1 LRLVRAITLEELADE
16 AETSIDLVRRF
27 VELGEIRPLTDG
39 RFDAR
44 DAAILATVRSLLAA
58 GIELDDLAWAISSG
72 RFGLGVVGRLFTDLP
87 PRGQTYAEL
96 AASLGA
102 SSGRLAAVYAAL
114 ELPEPGPADRL
125 REDEAALIREF
136 VTTWAAV
143 DPEGGADARVARLAG
158 EGVRRFAEG
167 WLDLWDLHARPSPAS
182 QGAPTGPSGAPVG
195 PPADPDANPTVRTAA
210 HVREFFAW
218 LLSRHVERTL
228 QDRIINAI
236 ESVLVDADRMP
247 PAPERPQAIAFV
259 DLAGYTSLTEAR
271 GDEVAAESA
280 ARLQELA
287 EEAIRRHG
295 GRVVKLLGDGV
306 LLRFDATESAIR
318 ATTSLVAEIEAA
330 GLPPARGGI
339 AAGRIVVRDGDVF
352 GRTVNLASRI
362 AGQAGPGEVD
372 VEEGVVVALP
382 RGTAAFEPIGR
393 VALKG
398 IADPVA
404 LWRVKGD
411 S

>member
-1 LRLVRAITLEELADE
+1 VRAITLEELADE
-16 AETSIDLVRRF
+16 AEASPELIRRF
-27 VELGEIRPLTDG
+27 VELGEIRPLPDG

-44 DAAILATVRSLLAA
+44 DAAILTTVRSLLGA
-58 GIELDDLAWAISSG
+58 GIELDDLAWAISTG
-72 RFGLGVVGRLFTDLP
+72 RFGLGVVGRLFTDP
-87 PRGQTYAEL
+87 APRGETYAEL
-96 AASLGA
+96 VASLGP
-102 SSGRLAAVYAAL
+102 SSARLAAVYAAL
-114 ELPEPGPADRL
+114 ELPEPGSADRL
-125 REDEAALIREF
+125 REDEAAIIREF
-136 VTTWAAV
+136 VTTWASV
-143 DPEGGADARVARLAG
+143 DPAGGADARVARLAG

-182 QGAPTGPSGAPVG
+182 QGAPTGPSGLPEG
-195 PPADPDANPTVRTAA
+195 PPAEPDANPTVRASA
-210 HVREFFAW
+210 HAREFFAW

-236 ESVLVDADRMP
+236 ESVLVAADRMP
-247 PAPERPQAIAFV
+247 PMQERPQAIALV
-259 DLAGYTSLTEAR
+259 DLAGYTSMTEAR
-271 GDEVAAESA
+271 GDEAAAESA

-287 EEAIRRHG
+287 EAAVRRRG

-306 LLRFDATESAIR
+306 LLRFDAAETAIP
-318 ATTSLVAEIEAA
+318 ATTSLVAGIEAA

-362 AGQAGPGEVD
+362 AGQAGPGQVL

-393 VALKG
+393 VELKG

-404 LWRVKGD
+404 LWRVKGER
-411 S
+411 

>member
-1 LRLVRAITLEELADE
+1 VRAVTLDELARE
-16 AETSIDLVRRF
+16 AETSQELILRF
-27 VELGEIRPLTDG
+27 VELGEIRPLPDG

-44 DAAILATVRSLLAA
+44 DAAILTTVRSLLAA
-58 GIELDDLAWAISSG
+58 GIELDDLTWAISSG
-72 RFGLGVVGRLFTDLP
+72 RFGLGVVGRLFTDP
-87 PRGQTYAEL
+87 APRGETYAEL

-125 REDEAALIREF
+125 REDEAAIVREF

-182 QGAPTGPSGAPVG
+182 QGAPTGPSGTPER
-195 PPADPDANPTVRTAA
+195 PPADPDSNPTVRASA
-210 HVREFFAW
+210 HARELLAW

-236 ESVLVDADRMP
+236 ENVLVAADRMP

-259 DLAGYTSLTEAR
+259 DLAGYTSLTEAH
-271 GDEVAAESA
+271 GDEIAAESA

-287 EEAIRRHG
+287 EAAVRRGG

-306 LLRFDATESAIR
+306 LLRFDSTDAAIR
-318 ATTSLVAEIEAA
+318 ATTSLVADIEAA

-362 AGQAGPGEVD
+362 AGQAGPGEVM

-382 RGTAAFEPIGR
+382 RGTARLEPVGR
-393 VALKG
+393 VTLRG
-398 IADPVA
+398 ISEPVA
-404 LWRVKGD
+404 LWRAKG

>member
-1 LRLVRAITLEELADE
+1 MRSVTLDELADE
-16 AETSIDLVRRF
+16 AETSPELVRQF
-27 VELGEIRPLTDG
+27 VELGEIRPLPDG

-44 DAAILATVRSLLAA
+44 DAAILTTVRSLLSA
-58 GIELDDLAWAISSG
+58 GIELDDLAWAITSG
-72 RFGLGVVGRLFTDLP
+72 QFGLGIVGRLFTDP
-87 PRGQTYAEL
+87 APRGETYAEL
-96 AASLGA
+96 AAALGA

-136 VTTWAAV
+136 VTTWASV

-182 QGAPTGPSGAPVG
+182 QGAPTRPSGLPDG
-195 PPADPDANPTVRTAA
+195 LPADPEANPTVRASA
-210 HVREFFAW
+210 HAREFFAW

-236 ESVLVDADRMP
+236 ESVLVAADRMP
-247 PAPERPQAIAFV
+247 PAPERPEAIAFV

-287 EEAIRRHG
+287 EAVVRRHG

-318 ATTSLVAEIEAA
+318 ATTKLVAEIAAA

-362 AGQAGPGEVD
+362 TGQAAPGEVV

-393 VALKG
+393 VELKG
-398 IADPVA
+398 LADSIA
-404 LWRVKGD
+404 LWRVRGER
-411 S
+411 

>member
-1 LRLVRAITLEELADE
+1 MRAITLEELVEEADASPE
-16 AETSIDLVRRF
+16 MVRRF
-27 VELGEIRPLTDG
+27 VELGEIRPLADG

-44 DAAILATVRSLLAA
+44 DAAILTTVRSLLGA
-58 GIELDDLAWAISSG
+58 GIELDDVAWAISSG
-72 RFGLGVVGRLFTDLP
+72 RFGLGVVGRLFTDP
-87 PRGQTYAEL
+87 APRGETYAEL

-114 ELPEPGPADRL
+114 ELPEPRPADRL

-136 VTTWAAV
+136 VTTWASV

-182 QGAPTGPSGAPVG
+182 QGAPTGPAGAPEG
-195 PPADPDANPTVRTAA
+195 LPADADANPTVRASA
-210 HVREFFAW
+210 HARELIVW

-236 ESVLVDADRMP
+236 ESVLVAADRMP
-247 PAPERPQAIAFV
+247 PAPDRPQAIAFV
-259 DLAGYTSLTEAR
+259 DLAGYTSLTETR
-271 GDEVAAESA
+271 GDDVAAESA

-287 EEAIRRHG
+287 EAAVRSHG

-306 LLRFDATESAIR
+306 LLRFDASEPAIR

-362 AGQAGPGEVD
+362 AGQAGLGEVA

-393 VALKG
+393 VELKG
-398 IADPVA
+398 IGAPVA
-404 LWRVKGD
+404 LWRVK
-411 S
+411 SES

>member
-1 LRLVRAITLEELADE
+1 MRAITLEELADE
-16 AETSIDLVRRF
+16 AETSPELVQRF
-27 VELGEIRPLTDG
+27 VELGEIRPLPDG

-44 DAAILATVRSLLAA
+44 DAAILTTVRSLLGT

-72 RFGLGVVGRLFTDLP
+72 RFGLAVVGRLFTDP
-87 PRGQTYAEL
+87 SPRGKTYAEL
-96 AASLGA
+96 AASLGP

-136 VTTWAAV
+136 VTTWASV
-143 DPEGGADARVARLAG
+143 DPMGGADARVARLAG

-182 QGAPTGPSGAPVG
+182 QGAPTGPSGVPEAL
-195 PPADPDANPTVRTAA
+195 PADPDSNPTVRASA
-210 HVREFFAW
+210 HAREFFAW

-236 ESVLVDADRMP
+236 EGVLVAADRMP

-259 DLAGYTSLTEAR
+259 DLAGYTSLTETH
-271 GDEVAAESA
+271 GDDVAAESA

-287 EEAIRRHG
+287 EVAVRRNG

-306 LLRFDATESAIR
+306 LLRFDATETAIR
-318 ATTSLVAEIEAA
+318 ATISLVAGVETA
-330 GLPPARGGI
+330 GLPPARGGV

-352 GRTVNLASRI
+352 GRIVNLASRI
-362 AGQAGPGEVD
+362 AGQASPGEVL

-382 RGTAAFEPIGR
+382 RGTASFEPIGR
-393 VALKG
+393 VTLKG
-398 IADPVA
+398 ISEPVA
-404 LWRVKGD
+404 LWRASGI
-411 S
+411 

>member
-1 LRLVRAITLEELADE
+1 VRAITLEELADE
-16 AETSIDLVRRF
+16 AETSPELVQRF
-27 VELGEIRPLTDG
+27 VELGEIRPLPDG

-44 DAAILATVRSLLAA
+44 DAAILTTVRSLLGT

-72 RFGLGVVGRLFTDLP
+72 RFGLAVVGRLFTDP
-87 PRGQTYAEL
+87 SPRGKTYAEF
-96 AASLGA
+96 AASLGP

-136 VTTWAAV
+136 VTTWASV
-143 DPEGGADARVARLAG
+143 DPKGGADARVARLAG

-182 QGAPTGPSGAPVG
+182 QGAPTGPSGVPEG
-195 PPADPDANPTVRTAA
+195 LPADPESNPTVRASA
-210 HVREFFAW
+210 HAREFFAW

-236 ESVLVDADRMP
+236 EGVLVAADRMP

-259 DLAGYTSLTEAR
+259 DLAGYTSLTETH
-271 GDEVAAESA
+271 GDDVAAESA

-287 EEAIRRHG
+287 EVAVRRNG

-306 LLRFDATESAIR
+306 LLRFDATETAIR
-318 ATTSLVAEIEAA
+318 ATTSLVAEVETA

-352 GRTVNLASRI
+352 GRIVNLASRI
-362 AGQAGPGEVD
+362 AGQASPGEVL
-372 VEEGVVVALP
+372 VEESVVVALP
-382 RGTAAFEPIGR
+382 RGTASFEPIGR
-393 VALKG
+393 VTLKG
-398 IADPVA
+398 ISGPVA
-404 LWRVKGD
+404 LWRASGI
-411 S
+411 